1 MWLRSKNAVYWHRF
15 VGKLQYSHVR
25 LIDENGYMI
34 DPRIWHGYITQILVI
49 QLLVLEGIWK
59 EKCGGGD
66 PYVNSSATQRIAHL
80 CAFC

>member
-34 DPRIWHGYITQILVI
+34 DPRI
-49 QLLVLEGIWK
+49 
-59 EKCGGGD
+59 
-66 PYVNSSATQRIAHL
+66 
-80 CAFC
+80 